1 MMNSLFKKIAAMVA
15 GAVLSSVVLCAADG
29 PREKILINNDW
40 KFSLGTAGDR
50 YKDFTHGTEYFTY
63 QTKIL
68 SNNGNNGPVSP
79 SFDDSAWQTVS
90 LPHDWVVDLPY
101 SAEASHSHGYK
112 CVGWKYPEYSVGW
125 YRKNVFIPESDKGR
139 RILIEFEGIFR
150 DSEVFC
156 NGIYMGHER
165 SGYASTVYDLTE
177 YLDYGAENLITVRAD
192 ASLEEGWFYEG
203 AGIYRN
209 VYLHKTSSTSL
220 EPYGVILK
228 DYLFN
233 ADRSRC
239 TIVSEVKI
247 DPLSREKEILVVQS
261 LLDAD
266 GKSVAIAYAEPQTS
280 TVSLDV
286 TAPRLWSI
294 DTPYLY
300 TLRTCLYKGDMSY
313 ANLLDVV
320 DTRIGMRSIDFD
332 PARGFLLN
340 GARVEL
346 KGCDLHLDHAG
357 VGTAV
362 PDGLWRYKL
371 EQLKK
376 YGFNAIRS
384 SHNPASPAM
393 LDLCDEMGFVVI
405 DENRMMGINDEH
417 FDLMERMIRRD
428 VNHPSV
434 ILWSIGNEEWAV
446 EYSQKGYDIARR
458 MCDFVHSIDHTRP
471 VTYGNCGG
479 RDLVRATDV
488 FGYNYIIQNGV
499 EELHKSE
506 TSHAALGTEETTG
519 SGTRGKYVTD
529 NSKGW
534 MLSLNRSGVA
544 RDETNGSDAGMQFTS
559 DGKVLNVIERGW
571 KYYAQ
576 RPWLGG
582 LFYWTGFD
590 YRGEPNPMSWPA
602 TGSQFG
608 VLDYCGFPKD
618 EAFYLQ
624 SCWTREPMVYVSS
637 NWNQASR
644 EGESVDLWI
653 YSNCDEI
660 RLFLNGIQIGKKSMP
675 EYGHISWPVNY
686 KKGRLEA
693 RGFIAGKKVASYVL
707 ETPDAP
713 YSLKIA
719 SSKPDLVADGQDVA
733 VLDLTVVDSKG
744 REVQNAD
751 VVLNVNVSDNATIL
765 GWGNGD
771 PAFKVVERP
780 VKGSGGAFPIQTF
793 SGKAQLI
800 LRSVEGA
807 SGNVDISISGLNTEV
822 FNLHY

>member
-1 MMNSLFKKIAAMVA
+1 MNSLFRKIAALVL
-15 GAVLSSVVLCAADG
+15 GPVLSASVIFAADI
-29 PREKILINNDW
+29 PRERILINNDW
-40 KFSLGTAGDR
+40 KFSLGHAGDR
-50 YKDFTHGTEYFTY
+50 NKDFTHGTEYFTY
-63 QTKIL
+63 QTKVL

-79 SFDDSAWQTVS
+79 GFDDSGWRTVS

-101 SAEASHSHGYK
+101 SEEASHSHGYK

-125 YRKNVFIPESDKGR
+125 YRKKLFIPESDKGR
-139 RILIEFEGIFR
+139 RILIEFEGIYR

-165 SGYASTVYDLTE
+165 SGYASSVYDLTE
-177 YLDYGAENLITVRAD
+177 YLDYGSENLITVRAD

-209 VYLHKTSSTSL
+209 VYLHKTSATSI
-220 EPYGVILK
+220 EPYGVVLK
-228 DYLFN
+228 EYRFN
-233 ADRSRC
+233 PDRSQC
-239 TIVSEVKI
+239 TIVSEVKV
-247 DPLSREKEILVVQS
+247 DPLSKEKEILVVQS
-261 LLDAD
+261 LLDAE
-266 GKSVAIAYAEPQTS
+266 GRSVALAYADPQS
-280 TVSLDV
+280 SVVSLDV
-286 TAPRLWSI
+286 RSPELWSI
-294 DTPYLY
+294 DSPYLY
-300 TLRTCLYKGDMSY
+300 TLRTCLYKGDMGIE
-313 ANLLDVV
+313 NLLDVV
-320 DTRIGMRSIDFD
+320 DTRIGIRSIDFD
-332 PARGFLLN
+332 PDKGFLLN
-340 GARVEL
+340 GYRVEL

-405 DENRMMGINDEH
+405 DENRMMGINNEH

-446 EYSQKGYDIARR
+446 EYSPKGYDIAKR
-458 MCDFVHSIDHTRP
+458 MCDFVHSIDRSRP

-479 RDLVRATDV
+479 RDLIRATDV
-488 FGYNYIIQNGV
+488 FGYNYIVQNGI

-506 TSHAALGTEETTG
+506 PAHMGLGTEETTG

-529 NSKGW
+529 QDKGW

-544 RDETNGSDAGMQFTS
+544 RDETNGSDAGMQFS
-559 DGKVLNVIERGW
+559 PDGKVLNVIERGW
-571 KYYAQ
+571 KYYAE

-608 VLDYCGFPKD
+608 ILDYCGFPKD

-624 SCWTREPMVYVSS
+624 SCWTADPMVYVSS

-660 RLFLNGIQIGKKSMP
+660 RLLLNGVQVGKKSMP
-675 EYGHISWPVNY
+675 KYGHLSWPVNY
-686 KKGRLEA
+686 KKGKLEA
-693 RGFIAGKKVASYVL
+693 QGYVRGKKITSFVM
-707 ETPDAP
+707 ETPDYP
-713 YSLKIA
+713 YSLEITP
-719 SSKPDLVADGQDVA
+719 SKQDLVNDGQDIV
-733 VLDLTVVDSKG
+733 VLDISVLDTKG
-744 REVQNAD
+744 RFVPNAD
-751 VVLNVNVSDNATIL
+751 VVLNVTTSSNVTIL

-771 PAFKVVERP
+771 PGFKVMERP
-780 VKGSGGAFPIQTF
+780 ENGNGAVFPIQTF

-807 SGNVDISISGLNTEV
+807 SGNVDVSISGLNPEV
-822 FNLHY
+822 FHLHY